1 MVHDNG
7 FGLVMAD
14 LNRGSRNRVG
24 GRGMVRIIGEG
35 EGEGPTAA
43 MAVDW
48 ASGQRPWLVV
58 VDGPATGDR
67 PASVRV
73 L

>member
-1 MVHDNG
+1 
-7 FGLVMAD
+7 
-14 LNRGSRNRVG
+14 
-24 GRGMVRIIGEG
+24 MVRIIGEG